1 MPRKEHCLPGEW
13 ELLRDRQF
21 NAQIVSIH
29 TGSMA
34 ENEWYSMKLAETEA
48 LVLHFSASEYFLPPF
63 LKTMKKLK
71 VLIVCNLGS
80 ERATIK
86 GLDALSSLP
95 QLRSVRL
102 ERLVAPKQIKAI
114 QNLDKL
120 SLSLC
125 EGFVNMSTFNY
136 SNVHEFSLDH
146 CSDLEELPP
155 ALCHMPSVQT
165 WSVTNCHLVEN
176 LPYNLGNM
184 CSLRMLRLSALPGLK
199 ELPASIGKL
208 GQVEFLDISLCEGLE
223 KLPEEIGSRARNSND
238 SGSGEGIDDANV
250 DERATIKGLDALS
263 SLPQLRSV
271 RLERLVAPKQIKAI
285 QNLDKLSLSLCEGFV
300 NMSTFNYSN
309 LHEFSLDHCS
319 DLEELPPALC
329 HMPSV
334 QTWSVTNCHL
344 VENFPYNLGN
354 MCSLRMLRLSALPGL
369 KELLASIGKLG

>member
-1 MPRKEHCLPGEW
+1 
-13 ELLRDRQF
+13 
-21 NAQIVSIH
+21 
-29 TGSMA
+29 
-34 ENEWYSMKLAETEA
+34 
-48 LVLHFSASEYFLPPF
+48 
-63 LKTMKKLK
+63 MKKLK

-80 ERATIK
+80 
-86 GLDALSSLP
+86 
-95 QLRSVRL
+95 
-102 ERLVAPKQIKAI
+102 
-114 QNLDKL
+114 
-120 SLSLC
+120 
-125 EGFVNMSTFNY
+125 
-136 SNVHEFSLDH
+136 
-146 CSDLEELPP
+146 
-155 ALCHMPSVQT
+155 
-165 WSVTNCHLVEN
+165 
-176 LPYNLGNM
+176 
-184 CSLRMLRLSALPGLK
+184 
-199 ELPASIGKL
+199 
-208 GQVEFLDISLCEGLE
+208 
-223 KLPEEIGSRARNSND
+223 
-238 SGSGEGIDDANV
+238 
-250 DERATIKGLDALS
+250 ERATIKGLDALS